1 MVETVFLRAIVSVHL
16 QFTNEIIYLVSGGET
31 IVNKPSPAALR
42 HWVVYEMNADDSL
55 DLQQFEESAEP

>member
-31 IVNKPSPAALR
+31 IVNKPSPAARAPALGC
-42 HWVVYEMNADDSL
+42 L
-55 DLQQFEESAEP
+55 